1 MTGETAGGRADNS
14 PNELEHDLDRDPTHP
29 LRCALAYLQVA
40 SIRLGNRE
48 EPGQAMMT
56 ADAARANLEDV
67 LDAETEATDG
77 DG

>member
-1 MTGETAGGRADNS
+1 MTKSQDGSGAKS

-29 LRCALAYLQVA
+29 LRCAIAYLQDA

-48 EPGQAMMT
+48 QPGQAKMT
-56 ADAARANLEDV
+56 VDAARVNLEDV
-67 LDAETEATDG
+67 LDAETEDDDG